1 MQKLIDELQK
11 DGFKAN
17 HYGDTKTSEILYGI
31 KDYIIENLLE
41 KEKEQIIKAHG
52 IKGWYKP
59 SDKTSGTTTGEE
71 YYNQTYIIQI
81 DKSGEW
87 FAKNADIKIEIAKNK

>member
-1 MQKLIDELQK
+1 MKTAMQKLIDELQK

-41 KEKEQIIKAHG
+41 KEKEQIIDAYCEGFKEG
-52 IKGWYKP
+52 SEGNRIMP
-59 SDKTSGTTTGEE
+59 EE
-71 YYNQTYIIQI
+71 YYYDLYNQ
-81 DKSGEW
+81 
-87 FAKNADIKIEIAKNK
+87 FIKKITITEFNQNK

>member
-1 MQKLIDELQK
+1 MKTAMQELIDELQK

-41 KEKEQIIKAHG
+41 KEKEQILDAHLNG
-52 IKGWYKP
+52 QSDHHFSLESRMAEAEQHYKE
-59 SDKTSGTTTGEE
+59 K
-71 YYNQTYIIQI
+71 YNQ
-81 DKSGEW
+81 
-87 FAKNADIKIEIAKNK
+87 NK